1 MVRGGGG
8 RTAGVP
14 DRDFISLLER
24 GGREGEGAH
33 LLVLEQILAVVVLLL
48 LLVADALEV
57 RERVIIAADR
67 RVVAV
72 IVRLVARV
80 HRARL
85 PPPTRD
91 RFCCLWPGAS
101 ARTTRDEVSNAKRP
115 RRGAS
120 ALTPPE
126 APRTTPRWRR
136 PSASCSCPSRGGT
149 TAGRGREGSARWGAS
164 RASRRVVVAAGRP
177 SSRALGRHSSATT
190 TSRTASSS
198 SSLLVPRP
206 RRRPT
211 HRVAGR
217 PSSRRRIAPRLAS
230 PRR

>member
-1 MVRGGGG
+1 M
-8 RTAGVP
+8 
-14 DRDFISLLER
+14 
-24 GGREGEGAH
+24 
-33 LLVLEQILAVVVLLL
+33 
-48 LLVADALEV
+48 
-57 RERVIIAADR
+57 
-67 RVVAV
+67 
-72 IVRLVARV
+72 
-80 HRARL
+80 
-85 PPPTRD
+85 
-91 RFCCLWPGAS
+91 
-101 ARTTRDEVSNAKRP
+101 RP

-164 RASRRVVVAAGRP
+164 RASSRRVVVAAGRP

-198 SSLLVPRP
+198 SSLNLVPRP

-211 HRVAGR
+211 HRVARR

>member
-57 RERVIIAADR
+57 RERVVIAADR

-101 ARTTRDEVSNAKRP
+101 ARTTRDEVSNARGLGAARQRSLRP
-115 RRGAS
+115 RRRG
-120 ALTPPE
+120 
-126 APRTTPRWRR
+126 RR
-136 PSASCSCPSRGGT
+136 RDGGVQARRVRVRQG
-149 TAGRGREGSARWGAS
+149 AGRQQAEDAKEARAGV
-164 RASRRVVVAAGRP
+164 RLERPRRVVVAAGRP